1 MGRKRQRVPVSPK
14 RLWRNLRMEEEAMR
28 VTVLGAVTII
38 AAIIIAGVLLRAL
51 QAKGNQEPDQG
62 KTQ

>member
-1 MGRKRQRVPVSPK
+1 
-14 RLWRNLRMEEEAMR
+14 MEEEAMR